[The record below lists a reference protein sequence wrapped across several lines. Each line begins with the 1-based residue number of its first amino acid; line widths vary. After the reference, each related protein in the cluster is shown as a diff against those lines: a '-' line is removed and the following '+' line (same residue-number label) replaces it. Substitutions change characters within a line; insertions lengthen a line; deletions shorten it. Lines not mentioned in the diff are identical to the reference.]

1 MAAHHVSHAVL
12 YSINNYTG
20 PFLDFEVCSQPQVH
34 TIGVGDNVLSK
45 CILNTMAR
53 ADLERIEIFYHN
65 CTNGSCSTDMYIAAD
80 ACSSTAKMPGLNF
93 ELVVLRPDKYN
104 ATIYIF
110 NVTEETSLN
119 VYCNAKNSL
128 DPMSPLI
135 TPITISTSALMI
147 TFIMSSK
154 LYACI
159 TYVVSMFTSVQVC
172 QLLQLCMWHL
182 KRLLRVCA
190 LYNCTMMCSEYQ
202 FKLIV
207 YSIGYTYIILY
218 VLIVLYL

>member
-1 MAAHHVSHAVL
+1 MAAHYVSHAVL

-34 TIGVGDNVLSK
+34 TIGVGDNIFSK
-45 CILNTMAR
+45 CILQKSENTMASVK
-53 ADLERIEIFYHN
+53 RIEIFYHN

-119 VYCNAKNSL
+119 VFCKTKNNNTA
-128 DPMSPLI
+128 
-135 TPITISTSALMI
+135 TPSTISTSALRI
-147 TFIMSSK
+147 TFIMSSE

-159 TYVVSMFTSVQVC
+159 TYVVSMCNKSQSLLCYYASVAHAQ
-172 QLLQLCMWHL
+172 
-182 KRLLRVCA
+182 RGIR
-190 LYNCTMMCSEYQ
+190 
-202 FKLIV
+202 
-207 YSIGYTYIILY
+207 
-218 VLIVLYL
+218 